1 LLCYEAAGLRPWQ
14 QRSIHL
20 GDGRHREQAMVI
32 ALARLFRNRQ
42 WNRGFTLIELLIVIL
57 IVGILAAV
65 ATPLYLG
72 YIKDAKTAE
81 AKAVAG
87 SLWTAV
93 QSNAIASCGT
103 AVTVANAYAK
113 AGLTAGGTTTPARWS
128 VTPGGDVTV
137 ACADGAISPNQT
149 VFTVTGVAAAS
160 DVSYIQ
166 VQLNYNS
173 GTNPP
178 SRLKCSTDSGTKFI
192 DC

>member
-1 LLCYEAAGLRPWQ
+1 
-14 QRSIHL
+14 
-20 GDGRHREQAMVI
+20 MVMG
-32 ALARLFRNRQ
+32 LARLFGSRQ

-103 AVTVANAYAK
+103 AVTVANAYPK
-113 AGLTAGGTTTPARWS
+113 AGLTAAGTTTPARWS
-128 VTPGGDVTV
+128 VTPGTGT
-137 ACADGAISPNQT
+137 SPWRART
-149 VFTVTGVAAAS
+149 APSRPTPTGVH
-160 DVSYIQ
+160 
-166 VQLNYNS
+166 
-173 GTNPP
+173 GRRRT
-178 SRLKCSTDSGTKFI
+178 GG
-192 DC
+192 

>member
-1 LLCYEAAGLRPWQ
+1 MATALRRLLSGN
-14 QRSIHL
+14 
-20 GDGRHREQAMVI
+20 GRDQ
-32 ALARLFRNRQ
+32 
-42 WNRGFTLIELLIVIL
+42 GFTLIELLIVIL

-93 QSNAIASCGT
+93 QSNAIGSCGSPSP
-103 AVTVANAYAK
+103 VTSGYPK
-113 AGLTAGGTTTPARWS
+113 AGLSSAGTTTPPRWS

-137 ACADGAISPNQT
+137 ACSDGAISPDQT
-149 VFTVTGVAAAS
+149 VFTVAGTAA
-160 DVSYIQ
+160 DVTFVR
-166 VQLNYNS
+166 VQLVYS
-173 GTNPP
+173 ATGTPP
-178 SRLKCSTDSGTKFI
+178 SKLQCSTDSGTTFV

>member
-1 LLCYEAAGLRPWQ
+1 
-14 QRSIHL
+14 
-20 GDGRHREQAMVI
+20 MMM
-32 ALARLFRNRQ
+32 ALARALRGRD

-93 QSNAIASCGT
+93 QSNAIGSCGN
-103 AVTVANAYAK
+103 TVQVSDAFPK
-113 AGLTAGGTTTPARWS
+113 AGLSSAGATTPARWLVS
-128 VTPGGDVTV
+128 APGTVAV
-137 ACADGAISPNQT
+137 ACATGAITAGPT
-149 VFTVTGVAAAS
+149 VFTVEGTSPDVNFVRVQMSYVAT
-160 DVSYIQ
+160 
-166 VQLNYNS
+166 N
-173 GTNPP
+173 NPP
-178 SRLKCSTDSGTKFI
+178 SRLRCSTDSGSTFV